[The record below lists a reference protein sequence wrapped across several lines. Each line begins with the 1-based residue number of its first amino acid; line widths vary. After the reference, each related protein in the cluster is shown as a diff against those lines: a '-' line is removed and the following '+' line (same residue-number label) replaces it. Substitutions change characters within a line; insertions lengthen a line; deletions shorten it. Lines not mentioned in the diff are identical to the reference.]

1 MFQKL
6 TSGEGNKEF
15 KKVKNWLNKSSNANL
30 FALLGFVKNAEIADT
45 NEVSKAINWFNC
57 SLVIGTDCG
66 FLQQSAEKQSNC
78 SYYDQNNHYVSFI
91 SSLFNNFER
100 ILLY

>member
-15 KKVKNWLNKSSNANL
+15 KKIKNWLNKSSNANL
-30 FALLGFVKNAEIADT
+30 FALLGFAKNAEIADT
-45 NEVSKAINWFNC
+45 NEFSKVINWLNC

-66 FLQQSAEKQSNC
+66 FLQQSAEKQLDC
-78 SYYDQNNHYVSFI
+78 SYYDQNNYYLTFI
-91 SSLFNNFER
+91 SSLLF
-100 ILLY
+100 L